1 MFLQLKNESSVQG
14 SVTKS
19 CVYIFQCEH
28 KPNEYLDDAMT
39 EWMKGCWDWIGRKCQ
54 KNGQLVIM
62 KF

>member
-54 KNGQLVIM
+54 KNG
-62 KF
+62 